1 MEWLYLFAAGI
12 FEIVWATS
20 QKYSAGFT
28 KPVPTVI
35 TLITATL
42 SFVLLGLAMK
52 HLHLGT
58 AYAIWTGI
66 GIVGTMILGVVL
78 FGEPVTLTRLF
89 FVALILTGIV
99 GLKLTYA

>member
-12 FEIVWATS
+12 FEIIWATS

-28 KPVPTVI
+28 KPIPTVI
-35 TLITATL
+35 TLITATI

-66 GIVGTMILGVVL
+66 GIAGTAVLGIVL
-78 FGEPVTLTRLF
+78 FGEPATALRLF
-89 FVALILTGIV
+89 FLALILAGII
-99 GLKLTYA
+99 GLKLTY

>member
-1 MEWLYLFAAGI
+1 MEWIYLLAAGI
-12 FEIVWATS
+12 FEIIWATS

-28 KPVPTVI
+28 KPIPTTI
-35 TLITATL
+35 TLITATI

-66 GIVGTMILGVVL
+66 GIAGTAILGIVL
-78 FGEPVTLTRLF
+78 FGEPVTLARLF
-89 FVALILTGIV
+89 FLALILTGII
-99 GLKLTYA
+99 GLKLTY

>member
-1 MEWLYLFAAGI
+1 MEWIYLFAAGI

-28 KPVPTVI
+28 KLIPTIV
-35 TLITATL
+35 TLVAATI

-66 GIVGTMILGVVL
+66 GIVGTAILGILL
-78 FGEPVTLTRLF
+78 FGEPATPTRLF
-89 FVALILTGIV
+89 FVGLILTGIV
-99 GLKLTYA
+99 GLKLTY

>member
-20 QKYSAGFT
+20 QKYSAGFS
-28 KPVPTVI
+28 KPIPTII
-35 TLITATL
+35 TLVTATI

-52 HLHLGT
+52 NLHLGT

-66 GIVGTMILGVVL
+66 GIVGTAVLGIVL
-78 FGEPVTLTRLF
+78 FGEPATLSRLF
-89 FVALILTGIV
+89 FLALILTGII
-99 GLKLTYA
+99 GLKLTY